1 MIQVFGKPGCP
12 GCEQVKEL
20 LDREGAVYD
29 YYDVT
34 ENQWAKDVLV
44 EHGISSVPVVMS
56 FTHQPIVGFRPE
68 IIKDV
73 VRAYESSAP
82 TDVQHLSYHTNHGC
96 FTHVMFKE

>member
-1 MIQVFGKPGCP
+1 MIQVLGKPDCP
-12 GCEQVKEL
+12 GCRQVKEL
-20 LDREGAVYD
+20 LDRENAAYE

-44 EHGISSVPVVMS
+44 EHGISSVPVVLS
-56 FTHQPIVGFRPE
+56 FTHQPIVGFKPE

-82 TDVQHLSYHTNHGC
+82 ADVQHLSYHG
-96 FTHVMFKE
+96 KDGDD

>member
-12 GCEQVKEL
+12 GCEQVKKL
-20 LDREGAVYD
+20 LDREGAVYE

-56 FTHQPIVGFRPE
+56 FTHQPIVGFKPDV
-68 IIKDV
+68 IKQV
-73 VRAYESSAP
+73 VRAYEQSAP
-82 TDVQHLSYHTNHGC
+82 SGVPPLTYDQEGR
-96 FTHVMFKE
+96 